1 MAEIIFYEKPG
12 CINGGKQ
19 KLILE
24 KAGNVLQCRNILQH
38 DWTVDKLLPFIQ
50 GKTPAEIMNRT
61 APAIKKGEIVPE
73 KLDFM
78 QAVELMVGEP
88 ILIKRPLIEV
98 DGKFIQ
104 GFTNPE
110 LADYLGDWQGED
122 DVTTCPKLQTLSC
135 DEEKTAGLPTTD
147 AS

>member
-19 KLILE
+19 KQILE
-24 KAGNVLQCRNILQH
+24 KAGNRLYCRDILQYS
-38 DWTVDKLLPFIQ
+38 WTAEKLLPFID
-50 GKTPAEIMNRT
+50 GKTPAEIMNWT
-61 APAIKKGEIVPE
+61 APAIKKGEILPD
-73 KLDFM
+73 KLSFT
-78 QAVELMVGEP
+78 QAVELMVREP

-110 LADYLGDWQGED
+110 LAGYLGDWQGEE

-135 DEEKTAGLPTTD
+135 DEEKGGAQ
-147 AS
+147 